1 MTTTTTTNQAVSTCN
16 NFPLHVITQLTSTN
30 INPLLVSGPDGE
42 IWSWLFEHEVPAG
55 NRNSSYRMMK
65 SPYNCH
71 MCSDRFGTMVP
82 ISDTDGSI
90 FLPFMNIS
98 SEYIHHSQFH
108 KMGQFAID
116 TCKNPISNL
125 VLVQNS
131 SVFGYVEKVGGWSH
145 ILRTVDPSH
154 LTTCIDEER
163 ITLIKNCIPRY
174 VTSGLFQRFMT
185 RLVNQNKDSLGL
197 MKTCLDKAA
206 YGHTFIPAVDWCGAV
221 LDDCA
226 TYSKP
231 WAHFSPKEKIG
242 FALKHVMRAGLTK
255 DIAGSVAMLFQTANS
270 NIIGLLEDAKSES
283 AMIKLCAERLSPE
296 NYQRR
301 TADASEGQISN
312 AVKFLGDFKN
322 TILNVQRAMELIPE
336 MVCHGQNKTTLNSAS
351 GSSFSSVDATS
362 SSMSGFAAQLA
373 KVQPKT
379 PVIPSF
385 AARCGKTSID
395 VEIKDINTL
404 KKFVDFTRAHPEI
417 GVEISLDSGSIAYA
431 AETTLDKDM
440 ISHRHLWAFI
450 TGHNKTAFGLSG
462 LSSSWVQVT
471 NTIPMYEYI
480 IGYKCAI
487 FVVSGIKSTAD
498 FRNCCFPEFITPEYR
513 RVCGPAFEGLNRTMK
528 MVIPDG
534 QLMAGI
540 GTSVKDDYNTLY
552 SPVNLRI
559 NGIPVTLRTL

>member
-1 MTTTTTTNQAVSTCN
+1 MSTATASIQTTTTTD
-16 NFPLHVITQLTSTN
+16 FPLHIIAPLTSTHV
-30 INPLLVSGPDGE
+30 NPLLVPGPDGE
-42 IWSWLFEHEVPAG
+42 MWSWLFEHEVSPG
-55 NRNSSYRMMK
+55 NRRGAYQLMK
-65 SPYNCH
+65 ATDNCH
-71 MCSDRFGTMVP
+71 ICSERFGTMTN

-90 FLPFMNIS
+90 WRPLMNIS
-98 SEYIHHSQFH
+98 SEYIHHTQFH
-108 KMGQFAID
+108 SMGKFSVHN
-116 TCKNPISNL
+116 CESPISNL
-125 VLVQNS
+125 VLLRDS

-145 ILRTVDPSH
+145 ILRTIDSSH
-154 LTTCIDEER
+154 LTTCTDEGR
-163 ITLIKNCIPRY
+163 IILVKNCITRY

-206 YGHTFIPAVDWCGAV
+206 YGHKFIPAVDWCSSV

-242 FALKHVMRAGLTK
+242 FALKHVMRAGLVK
-255 DIAGSVAMLFQTANS
+255 DISGSVALLFQTANT
-270 NIIGLLEDAKSES
+270 NIIGLLEDARSED
-283 AMIKLCAERLSPE
+283 AMTKLCAERLSPE

-301 TADASEGQISN
+301 TADASEGQIGN
-312 AVKFLGDFKN
+312 AVKYLGDFKN

-351 GSSFSSVDATS
+351 SSVDATS

-385 AARCGKTSID
+385 AARCGKTAID

-404 KKFVDFTRAHPEI
+404 KKFVDFTRVHPELK
-417 GVEISLDSGSIAYA
+417 VEISLDSGSIAYA

-440 ISHRHLWAFI
+440 ISHRHLWAFMS
-450 TGHNKTAFGLSG
+450 GHNKTAFGLSG
-462 LSSSWVQVT
+462 LSSSWVEVT

-487 FVVSGIKSTAD
+487 FVVSGINPTAD
-498 FRNCCFPEFITPEYR
+498 FRNCCFPEFITPAYR

-528 MVIPDG
+528 MGIPDG

-559 NGIPVTLRTL
+559 NGIVVTLRTL

>member
-1 MTTTTTTNQAVSTCN
+1 MTTAIQTTSTD
-16 NFPLHVITQLTSTN
+16 FLQHVITPLTSTN
-30 INPLLVSGPDGE
+30 IKPLVVSGPDGE
-42 IWSWLFEHEVPAG
+42 IWSWLFEHEAPAG
-55 NRNSSYRMMK
+55 NRNSSYRIMK
-65 SPYNCH
+65 SLYNCH
-71 MCSDRFGTMVP
+71 MCSDRFGTMTP

-90 FLPFMNIS
+90 CLPFMNIS

-125 VLVQNS
+125 VLVQNP

-145 ILRTVDPSH
+145 ILRTVNPSH
-154 LTTCIDEER
+154 LTTCTNEER

-174 VTSGLFQRFMT
+174 VTSGLFQRFMS
-185 RLVNQNKDSLGL
+185 RLVNQDKDSLGL

-206 YGHTFIPAVDWCGAV
+206 YGHKFIPAVDWCGAV

-242 FALKHVMRAGLTK
+242 FALKHVMCAGLTK
-255 DIAGSVAMLFQTANS
+255 DISGSVAMLFQTANS

-301 TADASEGQISN
+301 TADASEGQIEN
-312 AVKFLGDFKN
+312 AIKYLGDFNN
-322 TILNVQRAMELIPE
+322 TILNTERAMELIPE
-336 MVCHGQNKTTLNSAS
+336 MVCHGQSKTTLAFSAS
-351 GSSFSSVDATS
+351 AGTDATS

-373 KVQPKT
+373 KVQLKT
-379 PVIPSF
+379 PAISSF
-385 AARCGKTSID
+385 ATRCGKSSID
-395 VEIKDINTL
+395 VEIKDINTV
-404 KKFVDFTRAHPEI
+404 KKFVDFTRAHPELK
-417 GVEISLDSGSIAYA
+417 VEISLDSGSIAYA

-440 ISHRHLWAFI
+440 ISHRHLWAFM
-450 TGHNKTAFGLSG
+450 TTPKSAFGLSG
-462 LSSSWVQVT
+462 LSSSWAEVT

-480 IGYKCAI
+480 TGYKCAI
-487 FVVSGIKSTAD
+487 FVVSGIKTTSD
-498 FRNCCFPEFITPEYR
+498 FRNCCLPEFITPAYR
-513 RVCGPAFEGLNRTMK
+513 RVCGPAFEGLNKTMK
-528 MVIPDG
+528 MVIPAG

-540 GTSVKDDYNTLY
+540 GTSVKDNYDTLY
-552 SPVNLRI
+552 SPINLRI
-559 NGIPVTLRTL
+559 NGIVATLRTL